1 MGPEVVLLFL
11 ATVLAG
17 SLFALVRTRTR
28 LNMMERRFW
37 AVVEHAGLPPS
48 VIRGDLPPQLLDT
61 KRIPSQRDQR
71 LEQVENRLDQSTDQ
85 LDRLA
90 ESQDFLA
97 RVMVDRGGQLPDA
110 GMRTPH

>member
-1 MGPEVVLLFL
+1 MGPEGVVFVLLIMI
-11 ATVLAG
+11 AG
-17 SLFALVRTRTR
+17 VSGLLIRSRIKYR
-28 LNMMERRFW
+28 EMERRFW

-48 VIRGDLPPQLLDT
+48 VVRGDLPPQLLDA
-61 KRIPSQRDQR
+61 KRNPSQRDQR
-71 LEQVENRLDQSTDQ
+71 LEQLENRFDQLTDQ